1 VAVIAV
7 IAVVVASSSDDDGPT
22 LRISHSDE
30 GGFPLRGGAKA
41 DDPMIEEAAE
51 AWLADDAREGDD
63 GVLDHDGEAMRVLWA
78 GRLGDSE
85 TVVLAADRH
94 AALLRRKLDP
104 KGAFSVRGIDEI
116 RNAQDPRIIS
126 FRAAV
131 LVDDQ
136 AEPAFMPARVQEND
150 VAPHDGL
157 WTAGGRYAAS
167 ELLPAG
173 ALAVRN
179 GLRRYVGER
188 SPPATVVTG
197 EQLSTWIVDD
207 ALLDK
212 LMPGTTTFAP
222 PAYQRFVAAVT
233 PRTSTDGERRQWDR
247 GGEPPELRLV
257 QDRSLPVLGSTM
269 VLTAEG
275 SAARD
280 QMLAATGGS
289 WTAGK
294 DEAEPVNLSPPTSDD
309 EAYGGDGPPLAA
321 ALVDRAT
328 DERPWRDLSVFVAGG
343 PEIDTIEVLSGRET
357 VTRPGPVAVIPLPEA
372 TDGASDTRIRGDL
385 AVIGRTAG
393 GRVVVPSTITKG

>member
-1 VAVIAV
+1 MI
-7 IAVVVASSSDDDGPT
+7 IAVVVASSSDDDGPR

-41 DDPMIEEAAE
+41 DDPMIKEAAE

-63 GVLDHDGEAMRVLWA
+63 GILDHDGEAMRVLWA

-104 KGAFSVRGIDEI
+104 KGAFSVQGVDEI

-157 WTAGGRYAAS
+157 WTAGGRYAGS
-167 ELLPAG
+167 QLLPAG

-179 GLRRYVGER
+179 GLRRYVGDR
-188 SPPATVVTG
+188 TPPAAVVTG
-197 EQLSTWIVDD
+197 DRLSTWLVDH
-207 ALLDK
+207 ALLDR

-233 PRTSTDGERRQWDR
+233 PRTSTNGERRQWDR

-269 VLTAEG
+269 VLTADAG
-275 SAARD
+275 MARD

-294 DEAEPVNLSPPTSDD
+294 DEAEPLNLAPPTSDD

-328 DERPWRDLSVFVAGG
+328 EERPWRDLSVFVAGG
-343 PEIDTIEVLSGRET
+343 PEIDSIEVLSGRET

-372 TDGASDTRIRGDL
+372 TDGPSETRTRGDL
-385 AVIGRTAG
+385 AVVGRTAG
-393 GRVVVPSTITKG
+393 GRVVVPSAVTKG

>member
-1 VAVIAV
+1 VVIAV
-7 IAVVVASSSDDDGPT
+7 IVASSSDDDGPT

-63 GVLDHDGEAMRVLWA
+63 RILDHDGEAMRVLWA
-78 GRLGDSE
+78 GRLGDGE
-85 TVVLAADRH
+85 AVVLAADRH

-104 KGAFSVRGIDEI
+104 EGTFSVRGIDEI

-126 FRAAV
+126 FRSAV

-157 WTAGGRYAAS
+157 WTAGGRYAGS
-167 ELLPAG
+167 SLLPAG

-188 SPPATVVTG
+188 SPPAAVVTG
-197 EQLSTWIVDD
+197 ERISTWLVDD
-207 ALLDK
+207 ALLDR

-247 GGEPPELRLV
+247 GGEPPALRLV
-257 QDRSLPVLGSTM
+257 QDRSLPVLGATM

-275 SAARD
+275 PAARD
-280 QMLAATGGS
+280 QVLAATGGS

-294 DEAEPVNLSPPTSDD
+294 DEAEPLNLAPPTSDD
-309 EAYGGDGPPLAA
+309 EAYGGDGPPLSA

-343 PEIDTIEVLSGRET
+343 PEIDSIEVLSGRET

-372 TDGASDTRIRGDL
+372 TDGPSETRTRGDL